1 MNVLNQVIEEICV
14 SNPGVAVWI
23 AGDANLPD
31 IDWATDRVV
40 GHQYPLELNESFL
53 QMLARTGME
62 QLVDFPTRNE
72 SILDIIITNRPSL
85 INRCEGLPA
94 LGDHDIVYAD
104 WNAQASRV
112 KPSRHK
118 IFLWNRADFDLIRQE
133 TKEWAD
139 KFVSR
144 NTASTP
150 VELLSRE
157 IEQYLQKTLH
167 DKVPSKLS
175 STRFN
180 QPWFNT
186 STKRICRRKARAFK
200 KARKTNR
207 DRDWK
212 RFRRLKKQSQIT
224 CRQAYNKYL
233 TDIIRSE
240 PGASRRLGAIIKA
253 KRCDQAGIAPLKEG
267 NHLFSDPKTKAN
279 LLNRQFASVFTKDD
293 TSTLPDLGPSN
304 HPPMNGI
311 QITNQGIVKL
321 LKNLNP
327 YKASGPDG
335 VPARLLKETAEEIAP
350 AISLLYQASLDQG
363 SVPSSWKKALVVP
376 IFKKGSRSSP
386 ANYRPISLTAI
397 LCKLC
402 EHVVHSAIIN
412 HLSEQKIL
420 SDAQHGFRKRRSC
433 DTQLI
438 LTIDD
443 LAKGIEDKGQTD
455 MILLDFAKAFDK
467 VSHRLLLHKL
477 QHYGIRGPTLQWV
490 TDFLSHRTQQVLV
503 DGQISTQANVS
514 SGVPQGSV
522 LGPLLFLAY
531 INDLPDCVKSSTTR
545 LFADDTA
552 LYKRISSHHDASL
565 LQEDLNALEKWE
577 NTWLM
582 QFHPAKCQVVRVTKK
597 RQPITFSYSIHG
609 ITLEEV
615 SSAKYLG
622 LHIDNKLNFNDHVDI
637 TTKKANSTRA
647 FLQRN
652 FYHSSR
658 RIKEAT
664 YTTYVRPTAE
674 YAAAIWDPH
683 TQRNIKKVEQV
694 QRNGARYVTNTYDR
708 RSSVTPLLSEL
719 QWPSLQSRRRQSR
732 LTMLYRI
739 HSDLVDISWKDYITE
754 ATSNTRGHD
763 SRIWTP
769 YCSSQVFLS
778 SFFPRTSRD
787 WNSLKKDPAAFP
799 TLDAFKTALRD
810 GSI

>member
-1 MNVLNQVIEEICV
+1 MQLQIESEAEFVGAKIISGKQTIIIGALYRPPSSKQPYMNVLNQVIEEICV

-112 KPSRHK
+112 KPSRRK
-118 IFLWNRADFDLIRQE
+118 IFLWNHADFDLIRQE

-144 NTASTP
+144 NTTSTP

-157 IEQYLQKTLH
+157 IEQYLQKILH
-167 DKVPSKLS
+167 DRVPSKLS

-253 KRCDQAGIAPLKEG
+253 KRCQDQAGIAPLKEG

-293 TSTLPDLGPSN
+293 SSPLPDLGPST

-335 VPARLLKETAEEIAP
+335 VPARLLKET
-350 AISLLYQASLDQG
+350 
-363 SVPSSWKKALVVP
+363 
-376 IFKKGSRSSP
+376 
-386 ANYRPISLTAI
+386 
-397 LCKLC
+397 
-402 EHVVHSAIIN
+402 
-412 HLSEQKIL
+412 
-420 SDAQHGFRKRRSC
+420 RKRS
-433 DTQLI
+433 
-438 LTIDD
+438 
-443 LAKGIEDKGQTD
+443 
-455 MILLDFAKAFDK
+455 
-467 VSHRLLLHKL
+467 L
-477 QHYGIRGPTLQWV
+477 QPSASSTKRPSTK
-490 TDFLSHRTQQVLV
+490 DLSHL
-503 DGQISTQANVS
+503 
-514 SGVPQGSV
+514 
-522 LGPLLFLAY
+522 
-531 INDLPDCVKSSTTR
+531 
-545 LFADDTA
+545 
-552 LYKRISSHHDASL
+552 
-565 LQEDLNALEKWE
+565 
-577 NTWLM
+577 
-582 QFHPAKCQVVRVTKK
+582 
-597 RQPITFSYSIHG
+597 
-609 ITLEEV
+609 
-615 SSAKYLG
+615 
-622 LHIDNKLNFNDHVDI
+622 
-637 TTKKANSTRA
+637 
-647 FLQRN
+647 
-652 FYHSSR
+652 
-658 RIKEAT
+658 
-664 YTTYVRPTAE
+664 
-674 YAAAIWDPH
+674 
-683 TQRNIKKVEQV
+683 
-694 QRNGARYVTNTYDR
+694 
-708 RSSVTPLLSEL
+708 
-719 QWPSLQSRRRQSR
+719 
-732 LTMLYRI
+732 
-739 HSDLVDISWKDYITE
+739 
-754 ATSNTRGHD
+754 RGRKH
-763 SRIWTP
+763 W
-769 YCSSQVFLS
+769 
-778 SFFPRTSRD
+778 
-787 WNSLKKDPAAFP
+787 
-799 TLDAFKTALRD
+799 
-810 GSI
+810 